1 MRRRL
6 RAVAAPFLLA
16 IGITGYTTLAV
27 QGLAAQAVTSPTG
40 PYQMYG
46 NDCNNGPCGMRF
58 TATSNP
64 NNAAYR
70 AYVIC
75 LNGTT
80 TVGGWHTGT
89 GIQSATGECGAST
102 EAEYGEV
109 QWNKTNPSFKICWS
123 RPGSWNG
130 SC

>member
-6 RAVAAPFLLA
+6 AAFAAAPLLA
-16 IGITGYTTLAV
+16 AGITGYSLLAV

-46 NDCNNGPCGMRF
+46 TACGNSPCGERF

-70 AYVIC
+70 AVVVC
-75 LNGTT
+75 SNGTNS
-80 TVGGWHTGT
+80 VGGWKTGT
-89 GIQSATGECGAST
+89 GSQSATGECPGSS
-102 EAEYGEV
+102 EAEFGEV
-109 QWNKTNPSFKICWS
+109 EWNKQQLNIKFCWS
-123 RPGSWNG
+123 RPGSWTG
-130 SC
+130 TC